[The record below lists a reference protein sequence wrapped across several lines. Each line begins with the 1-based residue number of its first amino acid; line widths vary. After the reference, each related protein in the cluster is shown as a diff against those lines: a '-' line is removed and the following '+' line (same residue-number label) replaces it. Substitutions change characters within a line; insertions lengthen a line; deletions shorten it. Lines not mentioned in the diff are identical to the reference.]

1 MVDFSLTIY
10 SEGSY
15 DRVMEMLISRSLM
28 FHRSQ
33 DGGSTSFEVKGTIN
47 DYLDFQRE
55 IEERRISGSIT
66 EMA

>member
-15 DRVMEMLISRSLM
+15 DRAMEMLTSRSLM

-33 DGGSTSFEVKGTIN
+33 DGGSTTFEVKGTLN
-47 DYLDFQRE
+47 DYLDFQKE